1 MDNNKEN
8 LLNKYLNLGGIDTAP
23 RMFQSMDTIK
33 MDEETN
39 DEIRGMT
46 AGDVIHR
53 GGANIRYYDPNDP
66 DNWEVD
72 FAGVAAG
79 FL

>member
-1 MDNNKEN
+1 
-8 LLNKYLNLGGIDTAP
+8 
-23 RMFQSMDTIK
+23 MFQSMATIN
-33 MDEETN
+33 MDEANT

-46 AGDVIHR
+46 TGDVIHR
-53 GGANIRYYDPNDP
+53 GGQNPRYYDPSDP